1 MVNLVTVPG
10 HTTSKENR
18 WSTTCKLY
26 LVNLI
31 IINLLVLDGEWFNG
45 KTAAF
50 KVADLGSNPSSP
62 AVDVVGISG
71 LVVTLGLFYE
81 RAHQCLSRG

>member
-1 MVNLVTVPG
+1 MT
-10 HTTSKENR
+10 
-18 WSTTCKLY
+18 Y
-26 LVNLI
+26 Q
-31 IINLLVLDGEWFNG
+31 GEWFNG

-71 LVVTLGLFYE
+71 LVLTLGLFYE
-81 RAHQCLSRG
+81 RAHQCLSRD